1 MDCFSPAYPNCAIR
15 AEWRRG
21 EGDGSRHECETGSE
35 RCAGRAS
42 QQARTP
48 SRVWIGC
55 ASVSSLGSGRL
66 DSLEIASNRLDHA
79 LRSVVL
85 TEP

>member
-1 MDCFSPAYPNCAIR
+1 MDCFSPLHPNCAIR
-15 AEWRRG
+15 PGWHRHDC
-21 EGDGSRHECETGSE
+21 DGSRCECERGSE
-35 RCAGRAS
+35 RNAGRAN

-79 LRSVVL
+79 LGSVVL